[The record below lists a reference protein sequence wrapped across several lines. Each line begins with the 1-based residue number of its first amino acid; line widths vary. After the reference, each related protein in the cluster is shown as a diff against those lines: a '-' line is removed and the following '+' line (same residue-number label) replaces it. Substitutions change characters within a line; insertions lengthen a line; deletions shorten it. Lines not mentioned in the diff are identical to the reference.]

1 MITHKRKTAASKP
14 ENTQEDLEDFENDM
28 IKMIKRIE
36 FRNTKNDFQIK
47 PMTDIKMINEDNV
60 LLIAADKSK
69 KYVIMHRD
77 DHNKYVTENVTK
89 TTKHCPK
96 KKVKNIYHK
105 CKS

>member
-105 CKS
+105 SKS